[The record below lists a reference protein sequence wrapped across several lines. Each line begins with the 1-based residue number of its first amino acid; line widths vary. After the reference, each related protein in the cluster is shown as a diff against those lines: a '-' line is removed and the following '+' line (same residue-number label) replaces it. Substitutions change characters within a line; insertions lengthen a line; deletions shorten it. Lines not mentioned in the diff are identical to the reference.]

1 MLTEQN
7 LGNQRKG
14 EEQEAR
20 IIPANTRLQSGFS
33 PNIRNQCCDLII
45 SSKSQVIIRN
55 AIVTAEQLFGDECKI
70 L

>member
-1 MLTEQN
+1 LINEIHMLTEQN

-33 PNIRNQCCDLII
+33 PNIRNQCCDL
-45 SSKSQVIIRN
+45 
-55 AIVTAEQLFGDECKI
+55 
-70 L
+70 